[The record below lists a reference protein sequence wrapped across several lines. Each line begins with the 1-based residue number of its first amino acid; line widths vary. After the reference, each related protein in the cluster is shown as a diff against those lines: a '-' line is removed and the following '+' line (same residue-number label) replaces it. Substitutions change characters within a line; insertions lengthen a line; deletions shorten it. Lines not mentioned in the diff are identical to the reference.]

1 MQNRSMEYQTGAVKC
16 EGNRH
21 IFPGMRVT
29 VKYVGESF
37 SGEYIAERV
46 VHEASVSG
54 GFTTEVYMRR
64 NRSGRQQRSVSVLDN
79 VKTGMVYNKI
89 NLGTDFYI
97 MAIGFGLVTVV
108 FRH

>member
-1 MQNRSMEYQTGAVKC
+1 
-16 EGNRH
+16 
-21 IFPGMRVT
+21 MR
-29 VKYVGESF
+29 GESAYFSGDAGDDKECGDYF

-46 VHEASVSG
+46 VHELSVSR
-54 GFTTEVYMRR
+54 GFTTEVYVKR
-64 NRSGRQQRSVSVLDN
+64 NMSGRQQRSVSVPDR
-79 VKTGMVYNKI
+79 VKTGKVYDKI